1 MVRFGRWPVLIFCVC
16 CGFLGFWTGQAY
28 VIRCW
33 ECFKR
38 LGWIRQ
44 CVMTHFNQKHRR
56 PSIGSL
62 HLTGTLPGASHYQ
75 PQTRKSDGFVRIPV
89 PCEPATS
96 LSQITAHHNK
106 LSFNTSTFLPKIIR
120 KSHRIGQH
128 QSHAEVSTSFCKTRL
143 VEELKMRSSS

>member
-16 CGFLGFWTGQAY
+16 CGFGVLNGAGLCY
-28 VIRCW
+28 RCW
-33 ECFKR
+33 DVSNACAEFASVLWHISTR
-38 LGWIRQ
+38 
-44 CVMTHFNQKHRR
+44 NSA
-56 PSIGSL
+56 SIHGSL